1 MVTAGNMPA
10 TVRWNVSGHFSRTG
24 AASPHHAVMLRPR
37 AGEAWPPP
45 DLFQQGDPW
54 TRPAGPR
61 RLASSSRW
69 VSRGVPASSSRP
81 SRAGPC
87 QHVWPPA
94 RPVCSSAR
102 ATPLGPPRPI
112 HRLSHPPAALALRD
126 DRAPRQGPRP
136 SPGAAGTHRAPCGAA
151 AALGLGAAG
160 QAPRDARGWRRR
172 LGGPLRR
179 GALPRVVERVAD
191 AIPPPDEAMAEQ
203 ARQVPGHDLDATAW
217 DQHGVL
223 AWLWVRVHPP
233 VAGCTGQARRRP
245 AALAARRARGAG
257 MVVSDGSAVSHQWWH
272 GRPGWPLCAA
282 GPGACP
288 RHTSRSWRGVG
299 AGC

>member
-1 MVTAGNMPA
+1 MVTAGNMLA

-45 DLFQQGDPW
+45 DLFQKGDPW

-69 VSRGVPASSSRP
+69 VSGGVPASSSRP

-126 DRAPRQGPRP
+126 DRAPRQGPPAIARRGGHP
-136 SPGAAGTHRAPCGAA
+136 PRSLRCRRRAGPGDRGPGAARCT
-151 AALGLGAAG
+151 
-160 QAPRDARGWRRR
+160 
-172 LGGPLRR
+172 
-179 GALPRVVERVAD
+179 RVAPPSWG
-191 AIPPPDEAMAEQ
+191 APPPG
-203 ARQVPGHDLDATAW
+203 R
-217 DQHGVL
+217 
-223 AWLWVRVHPP
+223 PP
-233 VAGCTGQARRRP
+233 TRG
-245 AALAARRARGAG
+245 GAG
-257 MVVSDGSAVSHQWWH
+257 G
-272 GRPGWPLCAA
+272 
-282 GPGACP
+282 
-288 RHTSRSWRGVG
+288 
-299 AGC
+299 